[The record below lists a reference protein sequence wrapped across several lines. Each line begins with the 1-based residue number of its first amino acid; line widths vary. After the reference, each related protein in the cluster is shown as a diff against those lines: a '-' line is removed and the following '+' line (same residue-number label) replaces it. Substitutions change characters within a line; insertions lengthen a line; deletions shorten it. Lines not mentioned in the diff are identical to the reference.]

1 MMLRITSY
9 THLLLLIFTLLFF
22 SCKQEEVAP
31 STSKQK
37 AFSDVNSAKEATGR
51 LYKVGLPKLYFDT
64 DAEEGVTLAWSAYL
78 SGLIESEART
88 AFYPALNAQK
98 LNSPEVQKLAQ
109 KLSDECMKGI
119 ALADSIL
126 LLLPQT
132 QGLAADEQA
141 QLLGEAHFFR
151 AFNRFYLLRTFGAIP
166 TIHEEQ
172 KKYLE
177 TSYRLIEQDLQ
188 RAIALLPDREKTLTP
203 FRVSQYVARALLGE
217 VYLQMSGYPLQQ
229 ARYKEAVAILSPIV
243 NAGKYHL
250 MANGSSEEQSAFN
263 KLRTEPHCEEYLFTL
278 RGESSMPLAAYA
290 FPREAKAWGRLGAS
304 TTFNAFKPTQLLMSA
319 YGETDLRGKDRQYFH
334 TFYKVSE
341 GGKTVFE
348 IFDPAPWFWIQST
361 VESIGNKQV
370 EIGLYPYSEV
380 LLMLAEAQLNYEEG
394 TNTAV
399 SYLAE
404 VRARALQIE
413 VAEVT
418 FALAPLSK
426 EKLQEEIR
434 LERLRELPFQMKQL
448 WDIQRTRK
456 YPKLER
462 TGLRFVPLAQTR
474 TPQGHQFSPQDLHL
488 PFPTP

>member
-1 MMLRITSY
+1 M
-9 THLLLLIFTLLFF
+9 
-22 SCKQEEVAP
+22 
-31 STSKQK
+31 
-37 AFSDVNSAKEATGR
+37 
-51 LYKVGLPKLYFDT
+51 GLSKLYFDT

-88 AFYPALNAQK
+88 AYYPALNAQK

-119 ALADSIL
+119 TLADSVIL
-126 LLLPQT
+126 RLPQT

-151 AFNRFYLLRTFGAIP
+151 AFNRFYLLRTFGVIP

-172 KKYLE
+172 KKSLE
-177 TSYRLIEQDLQ
+177 KSYRFIEQDLQ
-188 RAIALLPDREKTLTP
+188 RAIALLPSREKIPPP
-203 FRVSQYVARALLGE
+203 FRVSQDVARTLLGE
-217 VYLQMSGYPLQQ
+217 VYLQMSGYPLRQ

-243 NAGKYHL
+243 SSGKYHL

-263 KLRTEPHCEEYLFTL
+263 KLRTQPHCEEYLFTF
-278 RGESSMPLAAYA
+278 RGESSTPLAAYA
-290 FPREAKAWGRLGAS
+290 FPYEAKAWGTLGSS
-304 TTFNAFKPTQLLMSA
+304 TTFNAFKPTQLLMST

-370 EIGLYPYSEV
+370 EIGLYPYSEG
-380 LLMLAEAQLNYEEG
+380 LLMLAEALLNYEEG
-394 TNTAV
+394 TNTAI

-404 VRARALQIE
+404 VRARALQTE

-418 FALAPLSK
+418 LALAPLSK
-426 EKLQEEIR
+426 EKLQEEVW

-462 TGLRFVPLAQTR
+462 TGLRFIPLAQSQ
-474 TPQGHQFSPQDLHL
+474 TPQSHQLNPLALYL
-488 PFPTP
+488 PLPTP

>member
-1 MMLRITSY
+1 MMLRITTY
-9 THLLLLIFTLLFF
+9 THLLLIFTLLFF
-22 SCKQEEVAP
+22 SCKQEEITP
-31 STSKQK
+31 PISEQK
-37 AFSDVNSAKEATGR
+37 SFSDVNSAKEATSR
-51 LYKVGLPKLYFDT
+51 LYKVGLSKLYFDT
-64 DAEEGVTLAWSAYL
+64 EAEEGVTLAWSAYL

-88 AFYPALNAQK
+88 AYYPALNEQK

-151 AFNRFYLLRTFGAIP
+151 AFNRFYLLRTFGVIP

-172 KKYLE
+172 KKSLE
-177 TSYRLIEQDLQ
+177 KSYRFIEQDLQ
-188 RAIALLPDREKTLTP
+188 RAIALLPSREKIPPP
-203 FRVSQYVARALLGE
+203 FRVSQDVARALLGE

-243 NAGKYHL
+243 SSGKYHL

-263 KLRTEPHCEEYLFTL
+263 KLRTQPHCEEYLFTL
-278 RGESSMPLAAYA
+278 RGESSTPLAAYA
-290 FPREAKAWGRLGAS
+290 FPYEAKAWGTLGTS
-304 TTFNAFKPTQLLMSA
+304 TTFNAFKPTQLLMST

-380 LLMLAEAQLNYEEG
+380 LLMLAEALLNYEEG

-404 VRARALQIE
+404 VRARALQTE

-418 FALAPLSK
+418 LALAPLSK
-426 EKLQEEIR
+426 EKLQEEVW
-434 LERLRELPFQMKQL
+434 LERLRELPFQFKQL
-448 WDIQRTRK
+448 WDVQRTRK

-462 TGLRFVPLAQTR
+462 TGLRFVPIAQSQ
-474 TPQGHQFSPQDLHL
+474 TPQGHQLNPQALYL
-488 PFPTP
+488 PPPTP

>member
-1 MMLRITSY
+1 MMLRITTY
-9 THLLLLIFTLLFF
+9 THLLLIFTLLFF
-22 SCKQEEVAP
+22 SCKQEEISP
-31 STSKQK
+31 PISEQK
-37 AFSDVNSAKEATGR
+37 AFSDVNSAKAATGQ
-51 LYKVGLPKLYFDT
+51 LYRVGLSKLYFDT
-64 DAEEGVTLAWSAYL
+64 EAEEGVTLAWSAYL

-88 AFYPALNAQK
+88 AYYPALNAQK

-132 QGLAADEQA
+132 QGLAADGQA

-166 TIHEEQ
+166 AIHEEQ
-172 KKYLE
+172 KKSLE

-188 RAIALLPDREKTLTP
+188 RTIALLSDRDKALTP
-203 FRVSQYVARALLGE
+203 FRVSQDVARALLGE

-243 NAGKYHL
+243 SSGKYHL

-263 KLRTEPHCEEYLFTL
+263 KLRTKPHCEEYLFTL

-290 FPREAKAWGRLGAS
+290 FPHEAKAWGTLGAS

-361 VESIGNKQV
+361 VENIGNKQV

-380 LLMLAEAQLNYEEG
+380 LLMLAEALLNYEEG

-404 VRARALQIE
+404 VRARALQTE

-418 FALAPLSK
+418 LALAPLSK
-426 EKLQEEIR
+426 EKLQEEVW
-434 LERLRELPFQMKQL
+434 LERLRELPFHMKQL
-448 WDIQRTRK
+448 WDIQRTKK

-462 TGLRFVPLAQTR
+462 TGLRFIPLAQSQ
-474 TPQGHQFSPQDLHL
+474 TPQGHQLNPQTLNL
-488 PFPTP
+488 PLPTP

>member
-1 MMLRITSY
+1 MLRITSY

-22 SCKQEEVAP
+22 SCKQEEVTP
-31 STSKQK
+31 PTSKQK
-37 AFSDVNSAKEATGR
+37 TFSDTNSAKEATSR
-51 LYKVGLPKLYFDT
+51 LYKVGLSKLYFDT
-64 DAEEGVTLAWSAYL
+64 EAEEGVTLAWSAYL
-78 SGLIESEART
+78 SGLIESESRT
-88 AFYPALNAQK
+88 AYYPALNAQK

-151 AFNRFYLLRTFGAIP
+151 AFNRFYLLRTFGVIP

-172 KKYLE
+172 KKSLE
-177 TSYRLIEQDLQ
+177 KSYRFIEQDLQ
-188 RAIALLPDREKTLTP
+188 RAIALLPSREKIPTP
-203 FRVSQYVARALLGE
+203 FRVSQDVARALLGE

-243 NAGKYHL
+243 SSGKYHL

-263 KLRTEPHCEEYLFTL
+263 KLRTQPHCEEYLFTF
-278 RGESSMPLAAYA
+278 RGESSTPLATYA
-290 FPREAKAWGRLGAS
+290 FPYEAKAWGTLGTS

-380 LLMLAEAQLNYEEG
+380 LLMLAEALLNYEEG
-394 TNTAV
+394 TNTAI

-404 VRARALQIE
+404 VRARALQTE

-418 FALAPLSK
+418 LALAPLSK
-426 EKLQEEIR
+426 EKLQKEIW

-448 WDIQRTRK
+448 WDVQRTK
-456 YPKLER
+456 EYPKLER
-462 TGLRFVPLAQTR
+462 TGLRFVPLAQSQ
-474 TPQGHQFSPQDLHL
+474 TPQGHQLNPQALYL
-488 PFPTP
+488 PLPTP

>member
-9 THLLLLIFTLLFF
+9 THLPLLIFTLLFF
-22 SCKQEEVAP
+22 SCKQEEITP
-31 STSKQK
+31 PISEQK
-37 AFSDVNSAKEATGR
+37 SFSDVNSAKEAASQ
-51 LYKVGLPKLYFDT
+51 LYKVGLSKLYFDT

-88 AFYPALNAQK
+88 AYYPALNAQK

-119 ALADSIL
+119 TLADSIL

-151 AFNRFYLLRTFGAIP
+151 AFNRFYLLRTFGVIP

-172 KKYLE
+172 KKSLE
-177 TSYRLIEQDLQ
+177 KSYRFIEQDLQ
-188 RAIALLPDREKTLTP
+188 RAIALLPSREKIPTP
-203 FRVSQYVARALLGE
+203 FRVSQDVARALLGE

-243 NAGKYHL
+243 SSGKYHL

-263 KLRTEPHCEEYLFTL
+263 KLRTQPHCEEYLFTL
-278 RGESSMPLAAYA
+278 RGESSTPLAAYA
-290 FPREAKAWGRLGAS
+290 FPYEAKAWGTLGTS

-348 IFDPAPWFWIQST
+348 IFDPAP
-361 VESIGNKQV
+361 
-370 EIGLYPYSEV
+370 
-380 LLMLAEAQLNYEEG
+380 
-394 TNTAV
+394 
-399 SYLAE
+399 
-404 VRARALQIE
+404 
-413 VAEVT
+413 
-418 FALAPLSK
+418 
-426 EKLQEEIR
+426 
-434 LERLRELPFQMKQL
+434 
-448 WDIQRTRK
+448 
-456 YPKLER
+456 
-462 TGLRFVPLAQTR
+462 
-474 TPQGHQFSPQDLHL
+474 
-488 PFPTP
+488 

>member
-1 MMLRITSY
+1 MLRITTH
-9 THLLLLIFTLLFF
+9 THLLLLIITLLFF
-22 SCKQEEVAP
+22 SCKQEEITP
-31 STSKQK
+31 PISEQK
-37 AFSDVNSAKEATGR
+37 SFSDTNSAKEAASK
-51 LYKVGLPKLYFDT
+51 LYKVGLSKLYFDT

-88 AFYPALNAQK
+88 AYYPALNAQK

-119 ALADSIL
+119 TLADSVIL
-126 LLLPQT
+126 RLPQT

-151 AFNRFYLLRTFGAIP
+151 AFNRFYLLRTFGVIP

-172 KKYLE
+172 KKSLE
-177 TSYRLIEQDLQ
+177 KSYRFIEQDLQ
-188 RAIALLPDREKTLTP
+188 RSIALLPSREKIPTP
-203 FRVSQYVARALLGE
+203 FRVSQDVARALLGE

-243 NAGKYHL
+243 SSGKYHL

-263 KLRTEPHCEEYLFTL
+263 KLRTQPHCEEYLFTF
-278 RGESSMPLAAYA
+278 RGESSTPLAAYA
-290 FPREAKAWGRLGAS
+290 FPYEAKAWGTLGTS

-380 LLMLAEAQLNYEEG
+380 LLMLAEALLNYEEG

-404 VRARALQIE
+404 VRARALQSE

-418 FALAPLSK
+418 LALAPLSK
-426 EKLQEEIR
+426 EKLQEEIW

-462 TGLRFVPLAQTR
+462 TGLRFVPLAQSQ
-474 TPQGHQFSPQDLHL
+474 TPQGHQLNPLALYL
-488 PFPTP
+488 PLPTP

>member
-1 MMLRITSY
+1 MLRITTY
-9 THLLLLIFTLLFF
+9 THLLLLIVTLLFF
-22 SCKQEEVAP
+22 SCKQEEITP
-31 STSKQK
+31 PISEQK
-37 AFSDVNSAKEATGR
+37 SFSDVNSAKEAASK
-51 LYKVGLPKLYFDT
+51 LYKVGLSKLYFDT

-88 AFYPALNAQK
+88 AYYPALNAQK

-119 ALADSIL
+119 TLADSVIL
-126 LLLPQT
+126 RLPQT

-151 AFNRFYLLRTFGAIP
+151 AFNRFYLLRTFGVIP

-172 KKYLE
+172 KKSLE
-177 TSYRLIEQDLQ
+177 KSYRFIEQDLQ
-188 RAIALLPDREKTLTP
+188 RAIALLPSREKIPTP
-203 FRVSQYVARALLGE
+203 FRVSQDVARTLLGE
-217 VYLQMSGYPLQQ
+217 VYLQMSGYPLRQ

-243 NAGKYHL
+243 SSGKYHL

-263 KLRTEPHCEEYLFTL
+263 KLRTQPHCEEYLFTF
-278 RGESSMPLAAYA
+278 RGESSTPLAAYA
-290 FPREAKAWGRLGAS
+290 FPYEAKAWGTLGSS
-304 TTFNAFKPTQLLMSA
+304 TTFNAFKPTQLLMST

-380 LLMLAEAQLNYEEG
+380 LLMLAEALLNYEEG
-394 TNTAV
+394 TNTAI

-404 VRARALQIE
+404 VRARALQTE

-418 FALAPLSK
+418 LALAPLSK
-426 EKLQEEIR
+426 EKLQEEVW

-462 TGLRFVPLAQTR
+462 TGLRFIPLAQSQ
-474 TPQGHQFSPQDLHL
+474 TPQSHQLNPLALYL
-488 PFPTP
+488 PLPTP

>member
-31 STSKQK
+31 PTSKQK

-88 AFYPALNAQK
+88 AYYPALNAQK

-109 KLSDECMKGI
+109 KLSDECIKGI

-172 KKYLE
+172 KISLE
-177 TSYRLIEQDLQ
+177 ASYRLIEQDLQ
-188 RAIALLPDREKTLTP
+188 RAIALLPSREKIPTP
-203 FRVSQYVARALLGE
+203 FRVSQDVARALLGE

-243 NAGKYHL
+243 SSGKYHL

-263 KLRTEPHCEEYLFTL
+263 KLRTQPHCEEYLFTF
-278 RGESSMPLAAYA
+278 RGESATPLAAYA
-290 FPREAKAWGRLGAS
+290 FPYEAKAWGTLGTS
-304 TTFNAFKPTQLLMSA
+304 TTFNAFKPTQLLMST

-380 LLMLAEAQLNYEEG
+380 LLMLAEALLNYEEG

-404 VRARALQIE
+404 VRARALQTE

-418 FALAPLSK
+418 LALAPLSK
-426 EKLQEEIR
+426 EKLQEEVW
-434 LERLRELPFQMKQL
+434 LERLRELPFQFKQL
-448 WDIQRTRK
+448 WDVQRTRK
-456 YPKLER
+456 YPKLQR
-462 TGLRFVPLAQTR
+462 TGLRFIPLAQSQ
-474 TPQGHQFSPQDLHL
+474 TPQSHQLNPQALYL
-488 PFPTP
+488 PLPTP

>member
-1 MMLRITSY
+1 MLRITSY

-22 SCKQEEVAP
+22 SCKQEEITP
-31 STSKQK
+31 PISEQK
-37 AFSDVNSAKEATGR
+37 SFSDTNSAKEAASK
-51 LYKVGLPKLYFDT
+51 LYKVGLSKLYFDT
-64 DAEEGVTLAWSAYL
+64 EVEEGVTLAWSAYL

-88 AFYPALNAQK
+88 AYYPALNAQK
-98 LNSPEVQKLAQ
+98 LNSPEIQKLAQ
-109 KLSDECMKGI
+109 KLSDECIKGI
-119 ALADSIL
+119 TLADSVIL
-126 LLLPQT
+126 RLPQT

-166 TIHEEQ
+166 TIQYEQ
-172 KKYLE
+172 MKSLE
-177 TSYRLIEQDLQ
+177 KNYRFIEQDLQ
-188 RAIALLPDREKTLTP
+188 RALALLPSREKIPTS
-203 FRVSQYVARALLGE
+203 FHVSQDVARALLGE
-217 VYLQMSGYPLQQ
+217 VYLQMSGYPLRQ

-243 NAGKYHL
+243 SSGKYHL

-263 KLRTEPHCEEYLFTL
+263 KLRTESHCEEYLFTF
-278 RGESSMPLAAYA
+278 RGENSTPLAAYA
-290 FPREAKAWGRLGAS
+290 FPREAKAWGTLGTS

-361 VESIGNKQV
+361 VERIGSKQV
-370 EIGLYPYSEV
+370 EIELYPYSEV
-380 LLMLAEAQLNYEEG
+380 LLMLAEALLNYEEG
-394 TNTAV
+394 TNTAI

-418 FALAPLSK
+418 LALAPLSK
-426 EKLQEEIR
+426 ERLQEEIW

-456 YPKLER
+456 YPKLQR
-462 TGLRFVPLAQTR
+462 TGLRFIPLAQSQ
-474 TPQGHQFSPQDLHL
+474 TPQGHQLNPQTLYL
-488 PFPTP
+488 PLPTP

>member
-1 MMLRITSY
+1 MMLRITTY

-22 SCKQEEVAP
+22 SCKQEEVTP
-31 STSKQK
+31 PTSKQK
-37 AFSDVNSAKEATGR
+37 TLSDTNSAKEATSR
-51 LYKVGLPKLYFDT
+51 LYKVGLSKLYFDT
-64 DAEEGVTLAWSAYL
+64 DAEEGVPLAWSAYL

-88 AFYPALNAQK
+88 AYYPALNAQK

-109 KLSDECMKGI
+109 KLSDECMKGM
-119 ALADSIL
+119 ALADSVIL
-126 LLLPQT
+126 RLPQT

-151 AFNRFYLLRTFGAIP
+151 AFNRFYLLRTFGVIP

-172 KKYLE
+172 KKSLE
-177 TSYRLIEQDLQ
+177 KSYRFIEQDLQ
-188 RAIALLPDREKTLTP
+188 RAIALLPSREKIPTP
-203 FRVSQYVARALLGE
+203 FRVSQDLARALLGE

-243 NAGKYHL
+243 SSGKYHL

-263 KLRTEPHCEEYLFTL
+263 KLRTQPHCEEYLFTF
-278 RGESSMPLAAYA
+278 RGESSTPLAAYA
-290 FPREAKAWGRLGAS
+290 FPYEANAWGTLGTS

-380 LLMLAEAQLNYEEG
+380 LLMLAEALLNYEEG
-394 TNTAV
+394 TNTAI

-404 VRARALQIE
+404 VRARALQTE

-418 FALAPLSK
+418 LALAPLSK
-426 EKLQEEIR
+426 EKLQEEIW

-448 WDIQRTRK
+448 WDVQRTK
-456 YPKLER
+456 EYPKLER
-462 TGLRFVPLAQTR
+462 TGLRFVPLAQSQ
-474 TPQGHQFSPQDLHL
+474 TPQGHQLNPQTLYL
-488 PFPTP
+488 PLPTP

>member
-1 MMLRITSY
+1 MMLRITTY

-22 SCKQEEVAP
+22 SCKQEEVTP
-31 STSKQK
+31 PTSKQK
-37 AFSDVNSAKEATGR
+37 TFSDTNSAKEATSR
-51 LYKVGLPKLYFDT
+51 LYKVGLSKLYFDT
-64 DAEEGVTLAWSAYL
+64 EAEEGVTLAWSAYL
-78 SGLIESEART
+78 SGLIESESRT
-88 AFYPALNAQK
+88 AYYPALNAQK
-98 LNSPEVQKLAQ
+98 LNSPEVQKFAQ

-141 QLLGEAHFFR
+141 QLLGEARFFR
-151 AFNRFYLLRTFGAIP
+151 AFNRFYLLRTFSVIP

-172 KKYLE
+172 KKSLE
-177 TSYRLIEQDLQ
+177 ANYRFIEQDLQ
-188 RAIALLPDREKTLTP
+188 RAIALLPSREKIPTP
-203 FRVSQYVARALLGE
+203 FRVSQDVARALLGE

-243 NAGKYHL
+243 SSGKYHL

-263 KLRTEPHCEEYLFTL
+263 KLRTQPHCEEYLFTF
-278 RGESSMPLAAYA
+278 RGESSTPLAAYA
-290 FPREAKAWGRLGAS
+290 FPYEAKAWGTLGTS

-380 LLMLAEAQLNYEEG
+380 LLMLAEALLNYEEG
-394 TNTAV
+394 TNTAI

-404 VRARALQIE
+404 VRARALQTE

-418 FALAPLSK
+418 LALAPLSK
-426 EKLQEEIR
+426 EKLQEEIW

-448 WDIQRTRK
+448 WDVQRTK
-456 YPKLER
+456 EYPKLER
-462 TGLRFVPLAQTR
+462 TGLRFVPLAQSQ
-474 TPQGHQFSPQDLHL
+474 TPQGHQLNPQALYL
-488 PFPTP
+488 PLPTP

>member
-1 MMLRITSY
+1 MMLRITTY
-9 THLLLLIFTLLFF
+9 IHLLLLIFTLLFF
-22 SCKQEEVAP
+22 SCKQEEITP
-31 STSKQK
+31 PISEQK
-37 AFSDVNSAKEATGR
+37 SFSDTNSAKEAASR
-51 LYKVGLPKLYFDT
+51 LYKVGLSKLYFDT
-64 DAEEGVTLAWSAYL
+64 EAEEGVTLAWSAYL

-88 AFYPALNAQK
+88 AYYPALNAQK
-98 LNSPEVQKLAQ
+98 LNSPEIQKLAQ

-132 QGLAADEQA
+132 QGLAVDEQA

-151 AFNRFYLLRTFGAIP
+151 AFNRFYLLRTFGTIP

-172 KKYLE
+172 KKSLE
-177 TSYRLIEQDLQ
+177 KSYRFIEQDLQ
-188 RAIALLPDREKTLTP
+188 RAIALLPSREKIPPP
-203 FRVSQYVARALLGE
+203 FRVSQDVARALLGE

-243 NAGKYHL
+243 SSGKYHL

-263 KLRTEPHCEEYLFTL
+263 KLRTQPHCEEYLFTF
-278 RGESSMPLAAYA
+278 RGESSTPLAAYA
-290 FPREAKAWGRLGAS
+290 FPYEAKAWGTLGTS

-319 YGETDLRGKDRQYFH
+319 YGEADLRGKDRQYFH

-361 VESIGNKQV
+361 VESIGNKQL

-380 LLMLAEAQLNYEEG
+380 LLMLAEALLNYEEG
-394 TNTAV
+394 TNTAI

-404 VRARALQIE
+404 VRARALQTE

-418 FALAPLSK
+418 LALAPLSK
-426 EKLQEEIR
+426 EKLQEEIW

-462 TGLRFVPLAQTR
+462 TGLRFVPLAQSQ
-474 TPQGHQFSPQDLHL
+474 TPQNHQLNPQALYL
-488 PFPTP
+488 PLPTP

>member
-1 MMLRITSY
+1 MLRITTY

-22 SCKQEEVAP
+22 SCKQEEITP
-31 STSKQK
+31 PISEQK
-37 AFSDVNSAKEATGR
+37 SFSDVNSAKEATSK
-51 LYKVGLPKLYFDT
+51 LYKVGLSKLYFDT
-64 DAEEGVTLAWSAYL
+64 EAEEGVTLAWSAYL

-88 AFYPALNAQK
+88 AYYPALNAQK
-98 LNSPEVQKLAQ
+98 LNSPEIQKLAQ

-119 ALADSIL
+119 ALEDSIL

-132 QGLAADEQA
+132 QGLAVDEQA

-151 AFNRFYLLRTFGAIP
+151 AFNRFYLLRTFGVIP

-172 KKYLE
+172 KKSLE
-177 TSYRLIEQDLQ
+177 KSYRFIEQDLQ
-188 RAIALLPDREKTLTP
+188 RAIALLPSRENIPPP
-203 FRVSQYVARALLGE
+203 FRVSQDVARALLGE

-243 NAGKYHL
+243 SSGKYHL

-263 KLRTEPHCEEYLFTL
+263 KLRTQPHCEEYLFTF
-278 RGESSMPLAAYA
+278 RGESATPLAAYA
-290 FPREAKAWGRLGAS
+290 FPYEAKAWGTLGTS
-304 TTFNAFKPTQLLMSA
+304 TTFNAFKPTQLLMST

-380 LLMLAEAQLNYEEG
+380 LLMLAEAILNYEEG
-394 TNTAV
+394 TNTAI

-404 VRARALQIE
+404 VRARALQTE

-418 FALAPLSK
+418 LALAPLSK
-426 EKLQEEIR
+426 EKLQEEVW
-434 LERLRELPFQMKQL
+434 LERLRELPFQFKQL
-448 WDIQRTRK
+448 WDVQRTRK
-456 YPKLER
+456 YPKLQR
-462 TGLRFVPLAQTR
+462 TGLRFIPLAQSQ
-474 TPQGHQFSPQDLHL
+474 TPQSHQLNPQALYL
-488 PFPTP
+488 PLPTP

>member
-1 MMLRITSY
+1 MLRITTH
-9 THLLLLIFTLLFF
+9 THLLLLIVTLLFF
-22 SCKQEEVAP
+22 SCKQEEITP
-31 STSKQK
+31 PISEQK
-37 AFSDVNSAKEATGR
+37 SFSDTNSAKEAASK
-51 LYKVGLPKLYFDT
+51 LYKVGLSKLYFDT

-88 AFYPALNAQK
+88 AYYPALNAQK

-119 ALADSIL
+119 TLADSVIL
-126 LLLPQT
+126 RLPQT

-151 AFNRFYLLRTFGAIP
+151 AFNRFYLLRTFGVIP

-172 KKYLE
+172 KISLE
-177 TSYRLIEQDLQ
+177 KSYRFIEQDLQ
-188 RAIALLPDREKTLTP
+188 RSIALLPNREKIPTP
-203 FRVSQYVARALLGE
+203 FRVSQDVARALLGE

-243 NAGKYHL
+243 SSGKYHL
-250 MANGSSEEQSAFN
+250 MATGSSEEQSAFN
-263 KLRTEPHCEEYLFTL
+263 KLRTQPHCEEYLFTL
-278 RGESSMPLAAYA
+278 RGESSTPLAAYA
-290 FPREAKAWGRLGAS
+290 FPYEAKAWGTLGTS
-304 TTFNAFKPTQLLMSA
+304 TTFNAFKPTQLLMST

-380 LLMLAEAQLNYEEG
+380 LLMLAEALLNYEEG
-394 TNTAV
+394 TNTAI

-404 VRARALQIE
+404 VRARALQTE

-418 FALAPLSK
+418 LALAPLSK
-426 EKLQEEIR
+426 EKLQEEVW
-434 LERLRELPFQMKQL
+434 LERLRELPFQFKQL
-448 WDIQRTRK
+448 WDVQRTRK
-456 YPKLER
+456 YPKLQR
-462 TGLRFVPLAQTR
+462 TGLRFVPLAQSQ
-474 TPQGHQFSPQDLHL
+474 TPQSHQLNPQALYL
-488 PFPTP
+488 PLPTP

>member
-1 MMLRITSY
+1 MMLRITTY

-22 SCKQEEVAP
+22 SCKQEEVTP
-31 STSKQK
+31 PTSKQK
-37 AFSDVNSAKEATGR
+37 TFSDTNSAKEATSR
-51 LYKVGLPKLYFDT
+51 LYKVGLSKLYFDT
-64 DAEEGVTLAWSAYL
+64 EAEEGVTLAWSAYL

-88 AFYPALNAQK
+88 AYYPALNAQK

-119 ALADSIL
+119 TLADSIL

-172 KKYLE
+172 KKSLE
-177 TSYRLIEQDLQ
+177 INYRFIEQDLQ
-188 RAIALLPDREKTLTP
+188 RAIALLSSREKIPPP
-203 FRVSQYVARALLGE
+203 FRVSQDVARALLGE

-243 NAGKYHL
+243 SSGKYHL

-263 KLRTEPHCEEYLFTL
+263 KLRTQPHCEEYLFTF
-278 RGESSMPLAAYA
+278 RGESSTPLATYA
-290 FPREAKAWGRLGAS
+290 FPYEAKAWGTLGTS
-304 TTFNAFKPTQLLMSA
+304 TTFNAFKPTQLLMST

-380 LLMLAEAQLNYEEG
+380 LLMLAEALLNHE
-394 TNTAV
+394 
-399 SYLAE
+399 
-404 VRARALQIE
+404 
-413 VAEVT
+413 
-418 FALAPLSK
+418 
-426 EKLQEEIR
+426 
-434 LERLRELPFQMKQL
+434 
-448 WDIQRTRK
+448 
-456 YPKLER
+456 
-462 TGLRFVPLAQTR
+462 
-474 TPQGHQFSPQDLHL
+474 
-488 PFPTP
+488 

>member
-1 MMLRITSY
+1 MMLRITTH
-9 THLLLLIFTLLFF
+9 THLLLLIVTLLFF
-22 SCKQEEVAP
+22 SCKQEEITP
-31 STSKQK
+31 PISEQK
-37 AFSDVNSAKEATGR
+37 SFSDTNSAKEAASK
-51 LYKVGLPKLYFDT
+51 LYKVGLSKLYFDT

-88 AFYPALNAQK
+88 AYYPALNAQK

-119 ALADSIL
+119 TLADSVIL
-126 LLLPQT
+126 RLPQT

-151 AFNRFYLLRTFGAIP
+151 AFNRFYLLRTFGVIP

-172 KKYLE
+172 KISLE
-177 TSYRLIEQDLQ
+177 KSYRFIEQDLQ
-188 RAIALLPDREKTLTP
+188 RSIALLPNREKIPTP
-203 FRVSQYVARALLGE
+203 FRVSQDVARALLGE

-243 NAGKYHL
+243 SSGKYHL
-250 MANGSSEEQSAFN
+250 MATGSSEEQSAFN
-263 KLRTEPHCEEYLFTL
+263 KLRTQPHCEEYLFTL
-278 RGESSMPLAAYA
+278 RGESSTPLAAYA
-290 FPREAKAWGRLGAS
+290 FPYEAKAWGTLGTS

-380 LLMLAEAQLNYEEG
+380 LLMLAEALLNYEEG
-394 TNTAV
+394 TNTAI

-404 VRARALQIE
+404 VRARALQTE

-418 FALAPLSK
+418 LALAPLSK
-426 EKLQEEIR
+426 EKLQEEIW

-462 TGLRFVPLAQTR
+462 TGLRFVPLAQSQ
-474 TPQGHQFSPQDLHL
+474 TPQSHQLNPQALYL
-488 PFPTP
+488 PLPTP

>member
-1 MMLRITSY
+1 MLRITTY
-9 THLLLLIFTLLFF
+9 THLLLIFTLLFF
-22 SCKQEEVAP
+22 SCKQEEVTP
-31 STSKQK
+31 PISEQK
-37 AFSDVNSAKEATGR
+37 SFSDVNSAKEADSR
-51 LYKVGLPKLYFDT
+51 LYKVGLSKLYFDT
-64 DAEEGVTLAWSAYL
+64 ETEEGVTLAWSAYL

-88 AFYPALNAQK
+88 AYYPALNAQK
-98 LNSPEVQKLAQ
+98 LNSPEIQKLAQ

-119 ALADSIL
+119 ALEDSIL

-132 QGLAADEQA
+132 QGLAVDEQA

-151 AFNRFYLLRTFGAIP
+151 AFNRFYLLRTFGVIP

-172 KKYLE
+172 KKSLE
-177 TSYRLIEQDLQ
+177 KSYRFIEQDLQ
-188 RAIALLPDREKTLTP
+188 RAIALLPSREKIPPP
-203 FRVSQYVARALLGE
+203 FRVSQDVARALLGE

-243 NAGKYHL
+243 SSGKYHL
-250 MANGSSEEQSAFN
+250 MANGSSEKQSAFN
-263 KLRTEPHCEEYLFTL
+263 KLRTQPHCEEYLFTL
-278 RGESSMPLAAYA
+278 RGESSTPLAAYA
-290 FPREAKAWGRLGAS
+290 FPYEAKAWGTLGTS

-319 YGETDLRGKDRQYFH
+319 YGEADLRGKDWQYFH

-380 LLMLAEAQLNYEEG
+380 LLMLAEALLNYEEG
-394 TNTAV
+394 TNTAI

-404 VRARALQIE
+404 VRARALQTE

-418 FALAPLSK
+418 LALAPLSK
-426 EKLQEEIR
+426 EKLQEEVW
-434 LERLRELPFQMKQL
+434 LERLRELPFQFKQL

-456 YPKLER
+456 YPKLQR
-462 TGLRFVPLAQTR
+462 TGLRFVPLAQSQ
-474 TPQGHQFSPQDLHL
+474 TPQGHQLNPQTLYL
-488 PFPTP
+488 PLPTP

>member
-1 MMLRITSY
+1 MMLRITTH
-9 THLLLLIFTLLFF
+9 THLLLLIVTLLFF
-22 SCKQEEVAP
+22 SCKQEEITP
-31 STSKQK
+31 PISEQK
-37 AFSDVNSAKEATGR
+37 SFSDTNSAKEAASK
-51 LYKVGLPKLYFDT
+51 LYKVGLSKLYFDT

-88 AFYPALNAQK
+88 AYYPALNAQK

-119 ALADSIL
+119 TLADSVIL
-126 LLLPQT
+126 RLPQT

-151 AFNRFYLLRTFGAIP
+151 AFNRFYLLRTFGVIP

-172 KKYLE
+172 KISLE
-177 TSYRLIEQDLQ
+177 KSYRFIEQDLQ
-188 RAIALLPDREKTLTP
+188 RSIALLPNREKIPTP
-203 FRVSQYVARALLGE
+203 FRVSQDVARALLGE

-243 NAGKYHL
+243 SSGKYHL
-250 MANGSSEEQSAFN
+250 MATGSSEEQSAFN
-263 KLRTEPHCEEYLFTL
+263 KLRTQPHCEEYLFTL
-278 RGESSMPLAAYA
+278 RGESSTPLAAYA
-290 FPREAKAWGRLGAS
+290 FPYEAKAWGTLGTS

-380 LLMLAEAQLNYEEG
+380 LLMLAEALLNYEEG
-394 TNTAV
+394 TNTAI

-418 FALAPLSK
+418 LALAPLSK
-426 EKLQEEIR
+426 EKLQEEIW

-462 TGLRFVPLAQTR
+462 TGLRFVPLAQSQ
-474 TPQGHQFSPQDLHL
+474 TPQSHQLNPLALYL
-488 PFPTP
+488 PLPTP

>member
-1 MMLRITSY
+1 MLRITSY

-22 SCKQEEVAP
+22 SCKQEEVTP
-31 STSKQK
+31 PTSEQK
-37 AFSDVNSAKEATGR
+37 AFSDANSAKEAAGR

-64 DAEEGVTLAWSAYL
+64 EAEEGVTLAWSAYL
-78 SGLIESEART
+78 SGLIDSEART
-88 AFYPALNAQK
+88 AYYPALNAQK

-172 KKYLE
+172 KKSLE

-188 RAIALLPDREKTLTP
+188 QAIALLPSREKIPTS
-203 FRVSQYVARALLGE
+203 FRVSQDVARALLGE
-217 VYLQMSGYPLQQ
+217 VYLQMSGYPLRL

-243 NAGKYHL
+243 SSGKYHL

-263 KLRTEPHCEEYLFTL
+263 KLRTQPHCEEYLFTF
-278 RGESSMPLAAYA
+278 RGESSTPLAAYA
-290 FPREAKAWGRLGAS
+290 FPYEAKAWGTLGTS
-304 TTFNAFKPTQLLMSA
+304 TTFNAFKPTQLLMST

-380 LLMLAEAQLNYEEG
+380 LLMLAEALLNYEEG
-394 TNTAV
+394 TNTAI

-404 VRARALQIE
+404 VRARALQTE

-418 FALAPLSK
+418 LALAPLSK
-426 EKLQEEIR
+426 EKLQEEVW

-456 YPKLER
+456 YPKLQR
-462 TGLRFVPLAQTR
+462 TGLRFVPLAQSQ
-474 TPQGHQFSPQDLHL
+474 TPQSHQLNPQTLYL
-488 PFPTP
+488 PLPTP

>member
-1 MMLRITSY
+1 MMLRITTY
-9 THLLLLIFTLLFF
+9 IHLLLIFTLLFF
-22 SCKQEEVAP
+22 SCKQEEITP
-31 STSKQK
+31 PISEQK
-37 AFSDVNSAKEATGR
+37 SFSDTNSAKEAASK
-51 LYKVGLPKLYFDT
+51 LYKVGLSKLYFDT
-64 DAEEGVTLAWSAYL
+64 EAEEGVTLAWSAYL

-88 AFYPALNAQK
+88 AYYPALNAQK
-98 LNSPEVQKLAQ
+98 LNSPEIQKLAQ

-151 AFNRFYLLRTFGAIP
+151 AFNRFYLLRTFGVIP

-172 KKYLE
+172 KKSLE
-177 TSYRLIEQDLQ
+177 KSYRFIEQDLQ
-188 RAIALLPDREKTLTP
+188 RAIALLPSREKIPPP
-203 FRVSQYVARALLGE
+203 FRVSQDVARALLGE

-243 NAGKYHL
+243 SSGKYHL

-263 KLRTEPHCEEYLFTL
+263 KLRTQPHCEEYLFTF
-278 RGESSMPLAAYA
+278 RGESSTPLAAYA
-290 FPREAKAWGRLGAS
+290 FPYEAKAWGTLGTS
-304 TTFNAFKPTQLLMSA
+304 TTFNAFKPTQLLMST

-380 LLMLAEAQLNYEEG
+380 LLMLAEALLNYEEG

-404 VRARALQIE
+404 VRARALQTE

-418 FALAPLSK
+418 LALAPLSK
-426 EKLQEEIR
+426 EKLQEEVW

-462 TGLRFVPLAQTR
+462 TGLRFVPLALSQ
-474 TPQGHQFSPQDLHL
+474 TPQSHQLNPQALYL
-488 PFPTP
+488 PLPTP

>member
-1 MMLRITSY
+1 MLHITTY
-9 THLLLLIFTLLFF
+9 THLLLLIFILLFF
-22 SCKQEEVAP
+22 SCKQEEITP
-31 STSKQK
+31 PISEQK
-37 AFSDVNSAKEATGR
+37 SFSDVNSAKEAASK
-51 LYKVGLPKLYFDT
+51 LYKVGLSGLYFDT
-64 DAEEGVTLAWSAYL
+64 EAEEGVTLAWSAYL

-88 AFYPALNAQK
+88 AYYPALNAQK

-109 KLSDECMKGI
+109 KLSEECMKGM

-141 QLLGEAHFFR
+141 QLLGEAHFFQ

-166 TIHEEQ
+166 TIQYEQ
-172 KKYLE
+172 MKSLE
-177 TSYRLIEQDLQ
+177 ASYRLIEQDLQ
-188 RAIALLPDREKTLTP
+188 RAIALLPGREKIPTS
-203 FRVSQYVARALLGE
+203 FHVSQDVARTLLGE

-243 NAGKYHL
+243 SSGKYHL

-263 KLRTEPHCEEYLFTL
+263 KLRTQPHCEEYLFTL
-278 RGESSMPLAAYA
+278 RGESSTPLAAYA
-290 FPREAKAWGRLGAS
+290 FPYEAKAWGTLGSS

-380 LLMLAEAQLNYEEG
+380 LLMLAEALLNYEEG
-394 TNTAV
+394 TNTAI

-404 VRARALQIE
+404 VRARALQTE
-413 VAEVT
+413 VAEVIL
-418 FALAPLSK
+418 ALAPLSK
-426 EKLQEEIR
+426 EKLQEEIW
-434 LERLRELPFQMKQL
+434 LERLRELPFQLKQL
-448 WDIQRTRK
+448 WDVQRTRK

-462 TGLRFVPLAQTR
+462 SGLRFIPLAQSQ
-474 TPQGHQFSPQDLHL
+474 TPQGHQLNPQALYL
-488 PFPTP
+488 PLPTP

>member
-9 THLLLLIFTLLFF
+9 SHLLLLIFTFLFF
-22 SCKQEEVAP
+22 SCKQEEVTPP
-31 STSKQK
+31 SSKQK
-37 AFSDVNSAKEATGR
+37 AFSDTNSAKEATNR

-88 AFYPALNAQK
+88 AYYPALNAQK
-98 LNSPEVQKLAQ
+98 LNSPEVQKLAL
-109 KLSDECMKGI
+109 KLSDECLKGI

-126 LLLPQT
+126 QLLPQT
-132 QGLAADEQA
+132 QGLTADEQA
-141 QLLGEAHFFR
+141 QFLGEAHFFR
-151 AFNRFYLLRTFGAIP
+151 AFNRFYLVRTFGVIP
-166 TIHEEQ
+166 TIQDEQ
-172 KKYLE
+172 KKSLE
-177 TSYRLIEQDLQ
+177 TSYRLIDLDLQ
-188 RAIALLPDREKTLTP
+188 RAIALLPDRKKTLTP

-243 NAGKYHL
+243 SSGKYHL
-250 MANGSSEEQSAFN
+250 MANGSREEQSAFN
-263 KLRTEPHCEEYLFTL
+263 KLRTQPHCEEFLFTL
-278 RGESSMPLAAYA
+278 RGESNIPFVAYA
-290 FPREAKAWGRLGAS
+290 FPREAKAWGMLGAS

-319 YGETDLRGKDRQYFH
+319 YRETDLRGKDRQYFH

-341 GGKTVFE
+341 GGKTIFE

-361 VESIGNKQV
+361 VDSIGSKQV

-380 LLMLAEAQLNYEEG
+380 LLMLAEALLNYEEG
-394 TNTAV
+394 TNTAI

-404 VRARALQIE
+404 VRARALQTE

-418 FALAPLSK
+418 LALAPLSK
-426 EKLQEEIR
+426 EKLQEEIW
-434 LERLRELPFQMKQL
+434 LERFRELPFQMKQL
-448 WDIQRTRK
+448 WNIQRTRK

-462 TGLRFVPLAQTR
+462 TGLRFVPLSQSK
-474 TPQGHQFSPQDLHL
+474 TPQGYQLNPQALYL
-488 PFPTP
+488 PLPIP

>member
-1 MMLRITSY
+1 MMLRITTH
-9 THLLLLIFTLLFF
+9 THLLLLIVTLLFF
-22 SCKQEEVAP
+22 SCKQEEITP
-31 STSKQK
+31 PISEQK
-37 AFSDVNSAKEATGR
+37 SFSDTNSAKEAASK
-51 LYKVGLPKLYFDT
+51 LYKVGLSKLYFDT

-88 AFYPALNAQK
+88 AYYPALNAQK

-119 ALADSIL
+119 TLADSVIL
-126 LLLPQT
+126 RLPQT

-151 AFNRFYLLRTFGAIP
+151 AFNRFYLLRTFGVIP

-172 KKYLE
+172 KISLE
-177 TSYRLIEQDLQ
+177 KSYRFIEQDLQ
-188 RAIALLPDREKTLTP
+188 RSIALLPNREKIPTP
-203 FRVSQYVARALLGE
+203 FRVSQDVARALLGE

-243 NAGKYHL
+243 SSGKYHL
-250 MANGSSEEQSAFN
+250 MATGSSEEQSAFN
-263 KLRTEPHCEEYLFTL
+263 KLRTQPHCEEYLFTL
-278 RGESSMPLAAYA
+278 RGESSTPLAAYA
-290 FPREAKAWGRLGAS
+290 FPYEAKAWGTLGTS
-304 TTFNAFKPTQLLMSA
+304 TTFNAFKPTQLLMST

-380 LLMLAEAQLNYEEG
+380 LLMLAEALLNHE
-394 TNTAV
+394 
-399 SYLAE
+399 
-404 VRARALQIE
+404 
-413 VAEVT
+413 
-418 FALAPLSK
+418 
-426 EKLQEEIR
+426 
-434 LERLRELPFQMKQL
+434 
-448 WDIQRTRK
+448 
-456 YPKLER
+456 
-462 TGLRFVPLAQTR
+462 
-474 TPQGHQFSPQDLHL
+474 
-488 PFPTP
+488 

>member
-1 MMLRITSY
+1 MLRITTH
-9 THLLLLIFTLLFF
+9 THLLLLIITLLFF
-22 SCKQEEVAP
+22 SCKQEEITP
-31 STSKQK
+31 PISEQK
-37 AFSDVNSAKEATGR
+37 SFSDVNSAKEAASQ
-51 LYKVGLPKLYFDT
+51 LYKVGLSKLYFDT

-88 AFYPALNAQK
+88 AYYPALNAQK

-119 ALADSIL
+119 TLADSVIL
-126 LLLPQT
+126 RLPQT

-151 AFNRFYLLRTFGAIP
+151 AFNRFYLLRTFGVIP

-172 KKYLE
+172 KKSLE
-177 TSYRLIEQDLQ
+177 KSYRFIEQDLQ
-188 RAIALLPDREKTLTP
+188 RAIALLPSREKIPTP
-203 FRVSQYVARALLGE
+203 FRVSQDVARALLGE

-243 NAGKYHL
+243 SSGKYHL

-263 KLRTEPHCEEYLFTL
+263 KLRTQPHCEEYLFTL
-278 RGESSMPLAAYA
+278 RGESSTPLAAYA
-290 FPREAKAWGRLGAS
+290 FPYEAKAWGTLGTS

-380 LLMLAEAQLNYEEG
+380 LLMLAEALLNYEEG

-404 VRARALQIE
+404 VRARALQSE

-418 FALAPLSK
+418 LALAPLSK
-426 EKLQEEIR
+426 EKLQEEIW

-462 TGLRFVPLAQTR
+462 TGLRFVPLAQSQ
-474 TPQGHQFSPQDLHL
+474 TPQGHQLNPLALYL
-488 PFPTP
+488 PLPTP

>member
-1 MMLRITSY
+1 MMLRITTY
-9 THLLLLIFTLLFF
+9 THPLLLIFTLLFF
-22 SCKQEEVAP
+22 SCKQEEVTP

-37 AFSDVNSAKEATGR
+37 TFSDVNSAKEATSR
-51 LYKVGLPKLYFDT
+51 LYKVGLSKLYFDT
-64 DAEEGVTLAWSAYL
+64 EAEEGVTLAWSAYL
-78 SGLIESEART
+78 SGLIESESRT
-88 AFYPALNAQK
+88 AYYPALNAQK

-151 AFNRFYLLRTFGAIP
+151 AFNRFYLLRTFGVIP

-172 KKYLE
+172 KKSLE
-177 TSYRLIEQDLQ
+177 KSYRFIEQDLQ
-188 RAIALLPDREKTLTP
+188 RAIALLPSREKIPTP
-203 FRVSQYVARALLGE
+203 FRVSQDVARALLGE

-243 NAGKYHL
+243 SSGKYHL

-263 KLRTEPHCEEYLFTL
+263 KLRTQPHCEEYLFTL
-278 RGESSMPLAAYA
+278 RGESSTPLAAYA
-290 FPREAKAWGRLGAS
+290 FPYEAKAWGTLGTS

-348 IFDPAPWFWIQST
+348 IFDPAP
-361 VESIGNKQV
+361 
-370 EIGLYPYSEV
+370 
-380 LLMLAEAQLNYEEG
+380 
-394 TNTAV
+394 
-399 SYLAE
+399 
-404 VRARALQIE
+404 
-413 VAEVT
+413 
-418 FALAPLSK
+418 
-426 EKLQEEIR
+426 
-434 LERLRELPFQMKQL
+434 
-448 WDIQRTRK
+448 
-456 YPKLER
+456 
-462 TGLRFVPLAQTR
+462 
-474 TPQGHQFSPQDLHL
+474 
-488 PFPTP
+488 

>member
-1 MMLRITSY
+1 MLRITSY

-22 SCKQEEVAP
+22 SCKQEEITP
-31 STSKQK
+31 PISEQES
-37 AFSDVNSAKEATGR
+37 FSDTNSAKEAASK
-51 LYKVGLPKLYFDT
+51 LYKVGLSKLYFDT
-64 DAEEGVTLAWSAYL
+64 EAEEGVTLAWSAYL

-88 AFYPALNAQK
+88 AYYPALNAQK

-109 KLSDECMKGI
+109 KLSDECIKGI
-119 ALADSIL
+119 TLADSVIL
-126 LLLPQT
+126 RLPQT

-166 TIHEEQ
+166 TIQYEQ
-172 KKYLE
+172 MKSLE
-177 TSYRLIEQDLQ
+177 KNYRFIEQDLQ
-188 RAIALLPDREKTLTP
+188 RALALLPSREKIPTSFHL
-203 FRVSQYVARALLGE
+203 SQDVARALLGE

-243 NAGKYHL
+243 SSGKYHL

-263 KLRTEPHCEEYLFTL
+263 KLRTESHCEEYLFTF
-278 RGESSMPLAAYA
+278 RGENSTPLAAYA
-290 FPREAKAWGRLGAS
+290 FPYEAKAWGTLGTS
-304 TTFNAFKPTQLLMSA
+304 TTFNAFKPIQLLMSA

-361 VESIGNKQV
+361 VESIGSKQV

-380 LLMLAEAQLNYEEG
+380 LLMLAEALLNYEEG
-394 TNTAV
+394 TNTAI

-418 FALAPLSK
+418 LALAPLSK
-426 EKLQEEIR
+426 ERLQEEIW

-456 YPKLER
+456 YPKLQR
-462 TGLRFVPLAQTR
+462 TGLRFIPLAQSQ
-474 TPQGHQFSPQDLHL
+474 TPQGHQLNPQALYL
-488 PFPTP
+488 PLPTP

>member
-1 MMLRITSY
+1 MMLRITTY
-9 THLLLLIFTLLFF
+9 IHLLLLIFTLLFF
-22 SCKQEEVAP
+22 SCKQEEVTP
-31 STSKQK
+31 PISEQK
-37 AFSDVNSAKEATGR
+37 SFSDVNSAKEAASQ
-51 LYKVGLPKLYFDT
+51 LYKVGLSKLYFDT
-64 DAEEGVTLAWSAYL
+64 EAEEGVTLAWSAYL

-88 AFYPALNAQK
+88 AYYPALNAQK
-98 LNSPEVQKLAQ
+98 LNSPEIQKLAQ
-109 KLSDECMKGI
+109 KLSDECKKGI

-172 KKYLE
+172 KKSLE
-177 TSYRLIEQDLQ
+177 KSYRLIEQDLQ
-188 RAIALLPDREKTLTP
+188 RAIALLPNREKIPTS
-203 FRVSQYVARALLGE
+203 FHVSQDVARALLGE
-217 VYLQMSGYPLQQ
+217 VYLQMSGYPLRQ

-243 NAGKYHL
+243 SSGKYHL

-263 KLRTEPHCEEYLFTL
+263 KLRTQPHCEEYLFTF
-278 RGESSMPLAAYA
+278 RGESSTPLAAYA
-290 FPREAKAWGRLGAS
+290 FPYEAKAWGTLGTS

-341 GGKTVFE
+341 GGKIVFE

-404 VRARALQIE
+404 VRARALQME
-413 VAEVT
+413 VAEVA
-418 FALAPLSK
+418 FALAQLSK
-426 EKLQEEIR
+426 DELQEQIR

-474 TPQGHQFSPQDLHL
+474 TPQGNQFSPQDLHL
-488 PFPTP
+488 PLPTP